1 MDREGMRHINIY
13 NTTEEY
19 NAAKSELYTLEHF
32 VAYNKETN
40 EILTKDI
47 VNITFNITPED
58 ATINYSIDNESY
70 DQVASNGVPIQV
82 TYKSTLY
89 YRISKS
95 GYSNISGMFFANS
108 DSTITYTLNKEANI
122 GDVIIYKDGEFFAV
136 NPNELTNEGTP
147 IGIVAIPSSHNI
159 YGDGSCGVM
168 GLNIGYHRYGDEIEY
183 PLNNYQTIVTIGKDI
198 PTDSIKGT
206 HYLGYLPSDIIQD
219 EYIGVTSLDTITNY
233 TSTPINISG
242 DDSRMAPSPYGQN
255 GDKNLLYCSP
265 YSQYN
270 NAFSDFD
277 GKENTR
283 KLVEYELGGTKDAAN
298 YCYTYSTDG
307 TNPGDWYFLTLGE
320 LGYVYN
326 RLQTIMLSIQ
336 KINSVFSTSYNIPLE
351 NDRIYYIASTQYNDA
366 YNWYICFNV
375 EDTSYGTNDDSRGYV
390 DGQAFYKTEQGY
402 TIPFLK
408 LKL

>member
-1 MDREGMRHINIY
+1 MRHINIY

-89 YRISKS
+89 YKISRS
-95 GYSNISGMFFANS
+95 SYSYISGMFFAND
-108 DSTITYTLNKEANI
+108 DSTITYTLSKEANV
-122 GDVIIYKDGEFFAV
+122 GDIIIYKDGEFFAV

-168 GLNIGYHRYGDEIEY
+168 ALNCEY
-183 PLNNYQTIVTIGKDI
+183 KMMGTKYSSNPLTNYPNAYYINNMGEAQDW
-198 PTDSIKGT
+198 DSVQLLDSKQGAWYCCFI
-206 HYLGYLPSDIIQD
+206 PSDYPEAEDNRQ
-219 EYIGVTSLDTITNY
+219 SLDKSRYYLNTSITNY
-233 TSTPINISG
+233 TALG
-242 DDSRMAPSPYGQN
+242 PSPYNSDGS
-255 GDKNLLYCSP
+255 KNDVY
-265 YSQYN
+265 YMKDSQYN
-270 NAFSDFD
+270 NALSDIN
-277 GKENTR
+277 GSQNT
-283 KLVEYELGGTKDAAN
+283 LILKDFVADQYKCEAAI
-298 YCYTYSTDG
+298 YCNQYSTEG
-307 TNPGDWYFLTLGE
+307 TNPGDWFLPAIGELTHLISNYSKIQISRDKIVQIYGADLIDTLGT
-320 LGYVYN
+320 V
-326 RLQTIMLSIQ
+326 
-336 KINSVFSTSYNIPLE
+336 INSSTSVDMDNFWKVNTNNLEINSDNGYNTE
-351 NDRIYYIASTQYNDA
+351 NQ
-366 YNWYICFNV
+366 C
-375 EDTSYGTNDDSRGYV
+375 
-390 DGQAFYKTEQGY
+390 